1 MILSIDLETYSEVD
15 LTKSSVYRYSEDPS
29 FEILLFGY
37 AFDDEP
43 VTVIDV
49 AAGGIPDYL
58 LGALTDPSITKM
70 AYNASFER
78 VCLSNYMKR
87 RGLIDTFLP
96 PEQWQCTMIHALSC
110 GLPRSLAGVGQALGL
125 SEEEAKMKEG
135 SALIQ
140 WFCKPCKATKTNGG
154 RTRNLPQHDMRKWIT
169 FEAYNARDVEVER
182 TIRKML
188 ESKPVP
194 EIEWKAYWMDQRIND
209 RGVMIDRQLME
220 NAIKISQEHTAEL
233 SAEAEKLTG
242 LENVNSV
249 SQLKDWLGVDGS
261 LDKKA
266 IRAMRASGS
275 LDLKQDRLLAIRQE
289 MGKTSISK
297 YEAMERGVCADGR
310 IRGLFQFYG
319 ANRTGRWAGR
329 QVQVQNLPQ
338 NHISDLDTARN
349 LVIAGD
355 RETLLLLYGNA
366 PDALSQLIRTAFI
379 AGEGRTFAVADFSA
393 IEARVLAWLA
403 DEQWRME
410 VFRQGGDIYCASASQ
425 MFKVPV
431 VKHGVNGHLRQ
442 KGKIAELACIA
453 EGQLVL
459 TDHGEIPIEQ
469 VTTEMRVWDGESW
482 VTHGGVV
489 QRGIKEVITY
499 DGLTA
504 TPDHP
509 VFIEGKAGPVP
520 FGQAARNGSHLLRQL
535 PDREDLWKGDDHIS
549 GKAVHP
555 ALQEAWMDKTVCA
568 DPLPKLRERGVD
580 TAGEPVAW
588 IIEGLSNVYPAEDLS
603 EMAGSQIHGSK
614 TTMHKPEGRKLQKL
628 RGAWNKLR
636 LCLRKRSLP
645 VDDRKLRTAGQK
657 HGAGQDRCERQL
669 CSGKS
674 QMGNTPGKLSEPKTV
689 YDLINAG
696 PNHRF
701 MVSGVIV
708 HNCGYGGALGA
719 MKNMG
724 GADFGLTDD
733 EMSKIV
739 ADWRNANPNVINF
752 WWAVDRMVKDALD
765 NPGTIQRLPCAADRA
780 TICAQVTRNLL
791 SIKLPSGRWIRYYK
805 PRIETNKFGSESIT
819 YAGLDSGK
827 WGRVE
832 TYGPKL
838 VENIVQATSRDCL
851 RDAMMRV
858 SEVFPDIVMHVHD
871 EMIVEV
877 NEEQAEDALGYM
889 QECMGKPIEWAPGLL
904 LRGDGY
910 ITKYYRK
917 D

>member
-209 RGVMIDRQLME
+209 RGVMIDRKLME

-266 IRAMRASGS
+266 IKAMRASGS

-338 NHISDLDTARN
+338 NHISDLNTARD

-355 RETLLLLYGNA
+355 REALMLLYGNV
-366 PDALSQLIRTAFI
+366 PDMLSQLIRTAFI
-379 AGEGRTFAVADFSA
+379 AGDGRTFAVSDFSA

-442 KGKIAELACIA
+442 KGKISEL
-453 EGQLVL
+453 
-459 TDHGEIPIEQ
+459 
-469 VTTEMRVWDGESW
+469 
-482 VTHGGVV
+482 
-489 QRGIKEVITY
+489 
-499 DGLTA
+499 
-504 TPDHP
+504 
-509 VFIEGKAGPVP
+509 
-520 FGQAARNGSHLLRQL
+520 
-535 PDREDLWKGDDHIS
+535 
-549 GKAVHP
+549 
-555 ALQEAWMDKTVCA
+555 
-568 DPLPKLRERGVD
+568 
-580 TAGEPVAW
+580 
-588 IIEGLSNVYPAEDLS
+588 
-603 EMAGSQIHGSK
+603 
-614 TTMHKPEGRKLQKL
+614 
-628 RGAWNKLR
+628 
-636 LCLRKRSLP
+636 SL
-645 VDDRKLRTAGQK
+645 
-657 HGAGQDRCERQL
+657 
-669 CSGKS
+669 
-674 QMGNTPGKLSEPKTV
+674 
-689 YDLINAG
+689 
-696 PNHRF
+696 
-701 MVSGVIV
+701 
-708 HNCGYGGALGA
+708 GYGGSVGALT
-719 MKNMG
+719 NMG
-724 GADFGLTDD
+724 ALEMGLKEEELQPLVT
-733 EMSKIV
+733 
-739 ADWRNANPNVINF
+739 AWRNANPQVVAF

-765 NPGTIQRLPCAADRA
+765 SPGTIQRLPCAADR
-780 TICAQVTRNLL
+780 TMICAQVTRNLL
-791 SIKLPSGRWIRYYK
+791 SVKLPSGRWIRYYK

>member
-78 VCLSNYMKR
+78 VCLSSYMKR

-209 RGVMIDRQLME
+209 RGVMIDRKLME

-266 IRAMRASGS
+266 IKAMRASGS

-338 NHISDLDTARN
+338 NHISDLNTARD

-355 RETLLLLYGNA
+355 REALMLLYGNV
-366 PDALSQLIRTAFI
+366 PDMLSQLIRTAFI
-379 AGEGRTFAVADFSA
+379 AGNGRTFAVSDFSA

-431 VKHGVNGHLRQ
+431 VKHGINGHLRQ
-442 KGKIAELACIA
+442 KGKIAELA
-453 EGQLVL
+453 
-459 TDHGEIPIEQ
+459 
-469 VTTEMRVWDGESW
+469 
-482 VTHGGVV
+482 
-489 QRGIKEVITY
+489 
-499 DGLTA
+499 
-504 TPDHP
+504 
-509 VFIEGKAGPVP
+509 
-520 FGQAARNGSHLLRQL
+520 
-535 PDREDLWKGDDHIS
+535 
-549 GKAVHP
+549 
-555 ALQEAWMDKTVCA
+555 
-568 DPLPKLRERGVD
+568 
-580 TAGEPVAW
+580 
-588 IIEGLSNVYPAEDLS
+588 
-603 EMAGSQIHGSK
+603 
-614 TTMHKPEGRKLQKL
+614 
-628 RGAWNKLR
+628 
-636 LCLRKRSLP
+636 
-645 VDDRKLRTAGQK
+645 
-657 HGAGQDRCERQL
+657 
-669 CSGKS
+669 
-674 QMGNTPGKLSEPKTV
+674 
-689 YDLINAG
+689 
-696 PNHRF
+696 
-701 MVSGVIV
+701 
-708 HNCGYGGALGA
+708 LG
-719 MKNMG
+719 
-724 GADFGLTDD
+724 
-733 EMSKIV
+733 
-739 ADWRNANPNVINF
+739 
-752 WWAVDRMVKDALD
+752 
-765 NPGTIQRLPCAADRA
+765 
-780 TICAQVTRNLL
+780 
-791 SIKLPSGRWIRYYK
+791 
-805 PRIETNKFGSESIT
+805 
-819 YAGLDSGK
+819 
-827 WGRVE
+827 
-832 TYGPKL
+832 
-838 VENIVQATSRDCL
+838 
-851 RDAMMRV
+851 
-858 SEVFPDIVMHVHD
+858 
-871 EMIVEV
+871 
-877 NEEQAEDALGYM
+877 
-889 QECMGKPIEWAPGLL
+889 
-904 LRGDGY
+904 
-910 ITKYYRK
+910 
-917 D
+917 